1 MKLLVVYYSHTGDSR
16 VVARQLELHYD
27 GDLYCIRET
36 QKRSK
41 MGVRFK
47 GASQANREE
56 KSQIEP
62 VSVDPQQY
70 DVIFLVAP
78 IWGTM
83 PAPALHAFIDEA
95 NLKGSKVYG
104 FFLCRSGLGSAEEVF
119 HQWLEDAGA
128 ELQDVYTIATSEKN
142 AKSFL
147 EGSQQIDDILI
158 DLSPKL
164 YPDDAEEFF
173 VIKRSNK

>member
-36 QKRSK
+36 QKRSR

-104 FFLCRSGLGSAEEVF
+104 FWKVLSRS
-119 HQWLEDAGA
+119 
-128 ELQDVYTIATSEKN
+128 TI
-142 AKSFL
+142 F
-147 EGSQQIDDILI
+147 
-158 DLSPKL
+158 
-164 YPDDAEEFF
+164 
-173 VIKRSNK
+173 